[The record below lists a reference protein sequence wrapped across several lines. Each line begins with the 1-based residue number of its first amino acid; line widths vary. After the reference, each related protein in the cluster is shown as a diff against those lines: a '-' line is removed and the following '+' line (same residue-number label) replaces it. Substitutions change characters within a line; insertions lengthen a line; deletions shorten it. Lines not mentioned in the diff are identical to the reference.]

1 MVKSVLKFLPSLIQ
15 IEEEN
20 NIISETG
27 KSVSRWHGDDE
38 CKNVINESI
47 EGLQKFFFKLSYINF
62 LYIYMYMY
70 M

>member
-1 MVKSVLKFLPSLIQ
+1 MFEVKSVLKFLPSLIQ

-27 KSVSRWHGDDE
+27 KSVSRGHGDDE

-47 EGLQKFFFKLSYINF
+47 EGLQKFFLKSKSIA
-62 LYIYMYMY
+62 
-70 M
+70 